1 MYAIIETGGKQYRVE
16 KGMQFEHER
25 TNGVSAGEPIEFNR
39 VLLLVD
45 ENGARVGT
53 PYVDGVTVKGEV
65 CEEGRGEKII
75 VYKYKSKKGYRR
87 KQGHRQPYMRTRIT
101 AIES

>member
-1 MYAIIETGGKQYRVE
+1 MYAVIETGGKQYRVE
-16 KGMQFEHER
+16 QGMLLEHER
-25 TNGVSAGEPIEFNR
+25 TNGVEPGESIEFDR

-45 ENGARVGT
+45 EDGVRVGG
-53 PYVDGVTVKGEV
+53 PYLDGVTVKGEV
-65 CEEGRGEKII
+65 REEGRGDKII

-87 KQGHRQPYMRTRIT
+87 KRGHRQPYMRTLIT

>member
-25 TNGVSAGEPIEFNR
+25 TNGVSAGEPIEFDR

-45 ENGARVGT
+45 ENGVRVGT
-53 PYVDGVTVKGEV
+53 PYVDSVTVKGEV
-65 CEEGRGEKII
+65 CEEARGEKII
-75 VYKYKSKKGYRR
+75 VYSSSTNTRAR
-87 KQGHRQPYMRTRIT
+87 KDIGASRVIVSRT
-101 AIES
+101 

>member
-1 MYAIIETGGKQYRVE
+1 MYAVIETGGKQYRVE
-16 KGMQFEHER
+16 QGVLLEHER
-25 TNGVSAGEPIEFNR
+25 TNGVEPGGSIEFDR

-45 ENGARVGT
+45 EEGARVGT
-53 PYVDGVTVKGEV
+53 PYLDGVTVKGEV
-65 CEEGRGEKII
+65 REEGRSDKII

-87 KQGHRQPYMRTRIT
+87 KQGHCQPYMKTLIT